1 VIESNLYSHPPSC
14 GARLECLARS
24 LRHY

>member
-1 VIESNLYSHPPSC
+1 VIESNLFSHPPSY

-24 LRHY
+24 QRHY